1 MGNNSNNMW
10 PLAVMVGMGLS
21 AIVTILVLVPDENI
35 MVGTAVVGIIAALST
50 LVSTVAVLNRVN
62 TVDAQLTEVHGKVNG
77 HLSELTSKIP
87 DQTQASK

>member
-1 MGNNSNNMW
+1 VGNKNIW
-10 PLAVMVGMGLS
+10 PVVVMVGMCLT
-21 AIVTILVLVPDENI
+21 AIVTILIFVPEKHS
-35 MVGTAVVGIIAALST
+35 MAGTAVVGIIALVST
-50 LVSTVAVLNRVN
+50 LVSTVAVLNKVN

>member
-1 MGNNSNNMW
+1 MGTKNIW
-10 PLAVMVGMGLS
+10 PLVVMVGMGLA
-21 AIVTILVLVPDENI
+21 AIVAILIFVPDENA
-35 MVGTAVVGIIAALST
+35 MAGTAVVGIIAALST

-87 DQTQASK
+87 DQTTASK